1 MCVKLSTLD
10 DAEMVRNGLVC
21 KDYQHNRNPYTDF
34 PELVEL
40 VFINDDGENFVSC
53 EEKASDED
61 DDC

>member
-1 MCVKLSTLD
+1 MCAKLSTLD
-10 DAEMVRNGLVC
+10 DAERVRNGLIC
-21 KDYQHNRNPYTDF
+21 TDYPHNRNLYIDF